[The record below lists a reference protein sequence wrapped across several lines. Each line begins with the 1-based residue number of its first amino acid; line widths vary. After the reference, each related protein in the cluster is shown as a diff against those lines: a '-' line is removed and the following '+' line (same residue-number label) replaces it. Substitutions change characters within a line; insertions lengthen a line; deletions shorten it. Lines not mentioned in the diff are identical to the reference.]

1 MQPPHQHSR
10 NNLAELKA
18 QTIRKLGQ
26 ERSKEYFN
34 YLIRF
39 LSLKLSK
46 VEFSKQFSK
55 LSLRIIGR
63 VNIPLHNEF
72 ISSIL
77 KNASTA
83 EMQPPSDQS
92 RQNGS
97 NPTIKRAPRPSS
109 LLNSDILPLSTQ
121 RTSTGI
127 RDWKV
132 RILGDRRNVLEP
144 NCKTNFASQQSSI
157 THSGNFNVVL
167 DNGYSSPANNHS
179 PVQHHQGLTQQGEN
193 KGEVLGNGDHPAK
206 LPVIQR
212 SPGGP
217 VSLHRKDHNELLVRE
232 DGKEVCARNL
242 LRAPLGIPICAP
254 SVRGSYRALPLA
266 SNSRRASSFSS
277 GGLSDNITLR
287 EQMEQIAAAQGL
299 EGVSM
304 DCANAVNNGL
314 DAYLK
319 CLIRSCVE
327 LVGARSYNEPKKNI
341 SQKHGVKLVN
351 GFRPGHHH
359 HQMQST
365 SRPLEIAQEHSSHC
379 PISLLDFRVAMEL
392 NPQQL
397 GEYWPL
403 LLEKICTHA
412 FEE

>member
-18 QTIRKLGQ
+18 QMVRKLGQ

-34 YLIRF
+34 YLTRF

-46 VEFSKQFSK
+46 VEFSK
-55 LSLRIIGR
+55 LSLRIVGR
-63 VNIPLHNEF
+63 VNIPLHNQF

-77 KNASTA
+77 KNACTA
-83 EMQPPSDQS
+83 KMPLPSDRCQ
-92 RQNGS
+92 QNGS
-97 NPTIKRAPRPSS
+97 HPAIKWAPHPSS
-109 LLNSDILPLSTQ
+109 LLNGDILPVSPQ
-121 RTSTGI
+121 RTSTGTH
-127 RDWKV
+127 
-132 RILGDRRNVLEP
+132 DRKDRHSILEP
-144 NCKTNFASQQSSI
+144 NGKANFASQQSSI

-167 DNGYSSPANNHS
+167 DNGYSSPANNHRL
-179 PVQHHQGLTQQGEN
+179 VQHHQGLMQQGEN
-193 KGEVLGNGDHPAK
+193 NGDVLGNVDHPAK
-206 LPVIQR
+206 LPVIQS
-212 SPGGP
+212 SPGDP
-217 VSLHRKDHNELLVRE
+217 VSLHRNDHNEVRE
-232 DGKEVCARNL
+232 DGKEVFARSL

-254 SVRGSYRALPLA
+254 SVHGSYRALPLA
-266 SNSRRASSFSS
+266 SSSRCASSFSS
-277 GGLSDNITLR
+277 GMLSDSITLR
-287 EQMEQIAAAQGL
+287 EQMEQITAAQGL

-304 DCANAVNNGL
+304 DCANAVNDGL

-341 SQKHGVKLVN
+341 TQKHGVKIVN
-351 GFRPGHHH
+351 GFQPGHHH

-365 SRPLEIAQEHSSHC
+365 SRPLEIMQEHRSHC